1 MTVADLQTL
10 GGGEPE
16 TDPSSDNPNKEIAG
30 KSPTRIALERLRS
43 DKVAMVSG
51 AIVFI
56 FVLLA
61 LFAPLIS
68 KAWGVKPEGAS
79 ASQFVLN
86 GLPKVG
92 PPLHG
97 FIWSHP
103 FGVDPNTGN
112 DLFARWL
119 YGARLSLGISLTATI
134 LTTIIGITIGLI
146 AGFSRGW
153 LDRVLSFFVDFF
165 LAFPFLL
172 GALAI
177 APMINHKFADKPDTL
192 VWAQIGALIFVLT
205 ILGWMPMARLIRGQV
220 LGLREREF
228 IQSAEVIGVP
238 TRQILF
244 KELLPNMTAPIII
257 AVSLALPGFVAAE
270 AGLSFLGIGI
280 TGAPSWGQTINGA
293 SNYYDTYPLYLW
305 PPVIAVAVLVLT
317 LNLLGDSIRDAFDP
331 KTRR

>member
-1 MTVADLQTL
+1 VTVTDLQTL
-10 GGGEPE
+10 SSG
-16 TDPSSDNPNKEIAG
+16 DPDADPADVGSDKAIAG

-43 DKVAMVSG
+43 DKVAVIS
-51 AIVFI
+51 ASIILI

-68 KAWGVKPEGAS
+68 KAWGVQPEGAS
-79 ASQFVLN
+79 ASEFVLN

-119 YGARLSLGISLTATI
+119 YGARLSLGIALTTTI
-134 LTTIIGITIGLI
+134 LTTIIGITVGLI
-146 AGFSRGW
+146 SGFSRGF
-153 LDRVLSFFVDFF
+153 LDRILSFFVDFF

-177 APMINHKFADKPDTL
+177 TPMINHKFADSPDKL

-257 AVSLALPGFVAAE
+257 AVSLALPAFVAAE

-280 TGAPSWGQTINGA
+280 TGAPSWGQTINNA

-305 PPVIAVAVLVLT
+305 PPVVGVAVLVLT